1 MLKNRAIATIIL
13 IQITEVLGF
22 SLILPFLPLYAQKL
36 GANPLQ
42 IGLILT
48 SFSFFQFISA
58 PIMGKLSDIYGRKNL
73 LILSQLSTF
82 ISFIILA
89 FAKTLPMIYL
99 SRIVDGL
106 LGSNMTIT
114 QAYLSDI
121 SKKNERS
128 KVFALSGIA
137 FGIGFMIGPAI
148 GGFLSQINFAIPALL
163 AAGMSAISMIATKL
177 LLKETIHNQQKIKF
191 KLSLELFAPANF
203 QKYFQNKL
211 IGPQLWI
218 FFAYVSAHK
227 LFSSNFALFIN
238 KTLGLNTKEIGF
250 TLTYIGT
257 TMVVLRGLIIPKLL
271 NIFKEEKVK
280 NAGMVC
286 LIVGLFLLMMI
297 NQKWMLYPVLTI
309 FAFGSGLTRPL
320 LMGAIS
326 KNTNQNEHG
335 LVMGLTSS
343 LSSIAQIFAPL
354 LGGFLLKEFLPFTVL
369 IPAFLFMIIGFRL
382 NLKTQKPNQQSV

>member
-1 MLKNRAIATIIL
+1 MLKNRAVATIIL

-48 SFSFFQFISA
+48 SFSLFQFISA

-73 LILSQLSTF
+73 LILSQFSTF

-89 FAKTLPMIYL
+89 FAKSLPMIYL
-99 SRIVDGL
+99 SRITDGL

-137 FGIGFMIGPAI
+137 FGVGFMIGPAI
-148 GGFLSQINFAIPALL
+148 GGLLSQINFAIPALL
-163 AAGMSAISMIATKL
+163 AAGMSAVSMIATQL

-191 KLSLELFAPANF
+191 KLSLKLFTPANF

-211 IGPQLWI
+211 IAPQLWI
-218 FFAYVSAHK
+218 FFAYVSAHV
-227 LFSSNFALFIN
+227 LFSSNFSLFIN
-238 KTLGLNTKEIGF
+238 KKLDLNTKEIGF
-250 TLTYIGT
+250 ALAYIGAM
-257 TMVVLRGLIIPKLL
+257 MVILRGLVIPKLL
-271 NIFKEEKVK
+271 DIFKEEKIK
-280 NAGMVC
+280 NVGMLC
-286 LIVGLFLLMMI
+286 LIAGLFLLMI
-297 NQKWMLYPVLTI
+297 VNQKWMLYPVLSI

-326 KNTNQNEHG
+326 KNVNQNEQG
-335 LVMGLTSS
+335 VVMGITNS
-343 LSSIAQIFAPL
+343 LGSIAQIFAPI
-354 LGGFLLKEFLPFTVL
+354 LGGFLLKEFLPFAVL
-369 IPAFLFMIIGFRL
+369 IPAFLLMLVGFIL
-382 NLKTQKPNQQSV
+382 NLKTQKINQ